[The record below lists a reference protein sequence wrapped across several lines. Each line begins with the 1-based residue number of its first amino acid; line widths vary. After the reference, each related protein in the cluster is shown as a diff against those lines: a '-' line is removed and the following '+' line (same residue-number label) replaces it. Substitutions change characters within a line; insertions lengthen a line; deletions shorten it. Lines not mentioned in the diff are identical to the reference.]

1 MGAGVSTVLAVSVAV
16 LSPHL
21 DDAVLSTWSVLRRS
35 GPVRVVNVCAGVP
48 PPGPPPRWD
57 GLTGARDAAERM
69 RERLAEDRA
78 ALARAGREAV
88 NLDFLDHHYRAGPID
103 PTALSSALSG
113 AVAGST
119 ELWAP
124 AGIGAHPDHVQVREA
139 ALALRAD
146 GGPAVRL
153 YAELPYSV
161 RWGWAEWV
169 SGRGP
174 VGGLDVD
181 AWLTGFLPEGTPAG
195 ERHVLSRAEARR
207 KLRALRDYGTQWAAL
222 DASAHG
228 GMRRRA
234 VIRYEASYPA
244 PARVILPASRAERSS
259 EHRIA

>member
-1 MGAGVSTVLAVSVAV
+1 MGAEVGSVLAVSVAV

-21 DDAVLSTWSVLRRS
+21 DDAVLSAWSVLRRR

-88 NLDFLDHHYRAGPID
+88 YLDFLDHQYRARPIE
-103 PTALSSALSG
+103 PTALGTALSG

-139 ALALRAD
+139 ALALSAD
-146 GGPAVRL
+146 GGPALKL
-153 YAELPYSV
+153 YAELPYSA
-161 RWGWAEWV
+161 RWGWPEWV
-169 SGRGP
+169 SGRRSID
-174 VGGLDVD
+174 GLDVD
-181 AWLTGFLPEGTPAG
+181 AWLAGFLPAGTPAG

-207 KLRALRDYGTQWAAL
+207 KLRALRDYRTQWAAL
-222 DASAHG
+222 DASAYG
-228 GMRRRA
+228 GMGRRG

-244 PARVILPASRAERSS
+244 PARAALTS
-259 EHRIA
+259 

>member
-1 MGAGVSTVLAVSVAV
+1 VSVAV
-16 LSPHL
+16 LSPHP
-21 DDAVLSTWSVLRRS
+21 DDAVLSAWSVLRRP

-88 NLDFLDHHYRAGPID
+88 YLDFLDHQYRAPGPIE

-113 AVAGST
+113 AVGGST

-124 AGIGAHPDHVQVREA
+124 AGIGGHPDHVQVREA

-153 YAELPYSV
+153 YAELPYAV
-161 RWGWAEWV
+161 RWGWPEWV
-169 SGRGP
+169 SGRRA
-174 VGGLDVD
+174 VEGLDVD
-181 AWLTGFLPEGTPAG
+181 AWLTAFLPEGTPAG

-207 KLRALRDYGTQWAAL
+207 KLHALRDYRTQWAAL
-222 DASAHG
+222 DASTHG
-228 GMRRRA
+228 GMRRRG

-244 PARVILPASRAERSS
+244 PALATLPTSKAERSS

>member
-1 MGAGVSTVLAVSVAV
+1 MSVAV

-21 DDAVLSTWSVLRRS
+21 DDAVLSAWSVLRRS
-35 GPVRVVNVCAGVP
+35 GSVRVVNVCAAVP
-48 PPGPPPRWD
+48 PPGPPARWD
-57 GLTGARDAAERM
+57 RLTGARDAAERM

-88 NLDFLDHHYRAGPID
+88 YLDFVDHQYRPRPIE
-103 PTALSSALSG
+103 PAALSSALSD

-124 AGIGAHPDHVQVREA
+124 AGIGGHPDHVQVREA

-153 YAELPYSV
+153 YGELPYAV
-161 RWGWAEWV
+161 RWGWPEWV
-169 SGRGP
+169 SGRRS
-174 VGGLDVD
+174 VEGLDVD
-181 AWLTGFLPEGTPAG
+181 GWLAGFLPEGTAAG
-195 ERHVLSRAEARR
+195 ERHVLSRADARR
-207 KLRALRDYGTQWAAL
+207 KLRALRDYSTQWAAL
-222 DASAHG
+222 DALAPG

-244 PARVILPASRAERSS
+244 PAALPPNPSSLPSGSR
-259 EHRIA
+259 